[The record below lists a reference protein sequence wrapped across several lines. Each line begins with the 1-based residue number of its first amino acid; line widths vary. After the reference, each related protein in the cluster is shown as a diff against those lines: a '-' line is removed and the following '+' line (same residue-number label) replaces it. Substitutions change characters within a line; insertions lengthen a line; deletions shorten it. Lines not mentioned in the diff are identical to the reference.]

1 MRIVPVALG
10 LAASLAAAA
19 CTTTPAGRPASTGA
33 AIGMANP
40 ASVNCAQRGGKLQI
54 VSTPAGQTGICT
66 FPSGKQCEEWALM
79 RGECT
84 PG

>member
-1 MRIVPVALG
+1 MRFRTAALG

-19 CTTTPAGRPASTGA
+19 CATPPAERQASPGTA
-33 AIGMANP
+33 VGMANP

>member
-1 MRIVPVALG
+1 MRFRTAALG
-10 LAASLAAAA
+10 LAASLTAA
-19 CTTTPAGRPASTGA
+19 CATTPAERPASAGA

-54 VSTPAGQTGICT
+54 VTTPAGQTGICT
-66 FPSGKQCEEWALM
+66 FPSGKQCEEWALL
-79 RGECT
+79 RGECA